1 MKKINVKQLVATL
14 VMMFA
19 VGSSAYSQYDTN
31 LESMVWKVDT
41 EKVLFGNAIK
51 RLEGFNDR
59 YHITNLAYQSLPQMI
74 EKANKKAESEM
85 WSEEKKLNTI
95 KMYNQELKGGL
106 LHFFV
111 SRITLATANTKMF
124 TVIIKDAKEVELY
137 REELKSKVPEVP
149 EANRLWTNYK
159 VVPIPLE
166 IKEKFYVYI
175 IDAAG
180 QEGNVKYKFEINP

>member
-1 MKKINVKQLVATL
+1 
-14 VMMFA
+14 
-19 VGSSAYSQYDTN
+19 
-31 LESMVWKVDT
+31 
-41 EKVLFGNAIK
+41 
-51 RLEGFNDR
+51 
-59 YHITNLAYQSLPQMI
+59 MI

-149 EANRLWTNYK
+149 EANKLWTNYK